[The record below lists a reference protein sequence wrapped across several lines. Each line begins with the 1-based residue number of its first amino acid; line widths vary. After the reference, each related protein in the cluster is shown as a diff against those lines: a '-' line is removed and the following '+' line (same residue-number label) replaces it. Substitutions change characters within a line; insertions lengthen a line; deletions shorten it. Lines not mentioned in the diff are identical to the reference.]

1 MKPRCG
7 WGRESE
13 TSGRKPQVG
22 NNAIT
27 TEAATH
33 VVKRGK
39 PRAGQGDIV
48 GELKGSKN
56 SIQIYTGVFRK
67 VWVERIVWCDSWLG
81 NR

>member
-7 WGRESE
+7 WGEKVKQVGESH
-13 TSGRKPQVG
+13 RWG

-27 TEAATH
+27 IEAAAH

-56 SIQIYTGVFRK
+56 SIQTY
-67 VWVERIVWCDSWLG
+67 WSQSSL
-81 NR
+81 